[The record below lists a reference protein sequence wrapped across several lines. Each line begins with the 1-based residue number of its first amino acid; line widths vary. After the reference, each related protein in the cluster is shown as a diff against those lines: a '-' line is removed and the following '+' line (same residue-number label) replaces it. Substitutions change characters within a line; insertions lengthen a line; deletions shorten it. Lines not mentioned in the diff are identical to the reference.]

1 MSFDEISI
9 KDCKFFQL
17 FQQVKS
23 QVNIQV
29 KLRTTFTEL
38 FLCSSEMVGVAFRN
52 AIVQW
57 QAFNFSSK
65 RDFFH
70 LFEIDFTC

>member
-1 MSFDEISI
+1 MSLDEISI

-29 KLRTTFTEL
+29 KFRTTFTEL

-52 AIVQW
+52 AIVQ
-57 QAFNFSSK
+57 
-65 RDFFH
+65 
-70 LFEIDFTC
+70 